1 MKTQKGV
8 VTTFADIGKKQ
19 PSEKLYKN
27 IGSEKI
33 AIFTRKHLYRCFPVN
48 IEKFLRTLFLN
59 NICKRLLL
67 IGVQRIELTFCSDY
81 LLGNLIKKRL
91 RHRCF
96 LWIWESCKN
105 MFFIEKPLVAASYD
119 GLNLQDFLSL
129 ELFRVVLFLLFFQ
142 CFFTKHRCSL

>member
-1 MKTQKGV
+1 MDSLFNKGAGLQAYNF
-8 VTTFADIGKKQ
+8 T
-19 PSEKLYKN
+19 KN
-27 IGSEKI
+27 
-33 AIFTRKHLYRCFPVN
+33 RLQYRCFPILN

-96 LWIWESCKN
+96 LWICESCKN
-105 MFFIEKPLVAASYD
+105 IFFIEKPLVAASYD
-119 GLNLQDFLSL
+119 GLNLQDFTSL
-129 ELFRVVLFLLFFQ
+129 ELLRVILFLLFFQ
-142 CFFTKHRCSL
+142 CFLLGTVVLCSGLKSIIIIF